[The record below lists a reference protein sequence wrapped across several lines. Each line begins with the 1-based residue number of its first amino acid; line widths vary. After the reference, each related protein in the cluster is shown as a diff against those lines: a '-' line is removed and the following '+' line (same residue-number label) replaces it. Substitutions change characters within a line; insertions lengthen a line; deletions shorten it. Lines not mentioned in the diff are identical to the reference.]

1 MTPNKKYN
9 FTIPLLISVAVS
21 IGMLIGYKL
30 HSNMPISKSFFTS
43 KEKTSYDEVI
53 ELVNKRYVDD
63 IKTDSISQI
72 AIQSVLSAL
81 DPHSNFIPGS
91 ELMEMNED
99 LEGRFEGIG
108 VEFNMFNDTVHI
120 LSVIKN
126 GPSEKAKL
134 EVGDRILKVND
145 SQATGSKNADKFKQW
160 VKGPAGTPVNL
171 TISRN
176 GGIIKQ
182 EIIRG
187 SIPLTSVDASYMID
201 KEAGYLKLNRFSGNT
216 YREFMVEMEKLKSQ
230 GMNKLILDLRDNGGG
245 ILEEAI
251 DIADEFIGGD
261 KLIVFTEGK
270 HSPKKEYKSKR
281 PGIFEEGKIVVIMN
295 EGSASASEVLAG
307 ALQDHD
313 RAIIIGMKSFGKGL
327 VQEQFSLNDGSALRL
342 TTARYYTPLGRC
354 IQKSYV
360 DGSEKYRQEIYS
372 RMHETK
378 HDTVLNKKRKEF
390 KTPKGKV
397 LYDNDGIMP
406 DQVISRDFNIL
417 DSTVMQVFQNNFIG
431 KFSYNT
437 YLREKINIKKFKN
450 QEEYYDM
457 FNNNNQLMN
466 ALKAYSQ
473 TEKLKFQPFNEKGI
487 PLIINRIKAQIAR
500 LAWDESAYFYVIN
513 KEDPAFQAAVAALN

>member
-1 MTPNKKYN
+1 
-9 FTIPLLISVAVS
+9 
-21 IGMLIGYKL
+21 
-30 HSNMPISKSFFTS
+30 
-43 KEKTSYDEVI
+43 
-53 ELVNKRYVDD
+53 
-63 IKTDSISQI
+63 
-72 AIQSVLSAL
+72 
-81 DPHSNFIPGS
+81 
-91 ELMEMNED
+91 
-99 LEGRFEGIG
+99 
-108 VEFNMFNDTVHI
+108 
-120 LSVIKN
+120 
-126 GPSEKAKL
+126 
-134 EVGDRILKVND
+134 
-145 SQATGSKNADKFKQW
+145 
-160 VKGPAGTPVNL
+160 
-171 TISRN
+171 
-176 GGIIKQ
+176 
-182 EIIRG
+182 
-187 SIPLTSVDASYMID
+187 
-201 KEAGYLKLNRFSGNT
+201 
-216 YREFMVEMEKLKSQ
+216 
-230 GMNKLILDLRDNGGG
+230 
-245 ILEEAI
+245 
-251 DIADEFIGGD
+251 
-261 KLIVFTEGK
+261 
-270 HSPKKEYKSKR
+270 
-281 PGIFEEGKIVVIMN
+281 MN

-437 YLREKINIKKFKN
+437 YLREKNNIKKFKN

-473 TEKLKFQPFNEKGI
+473 TEKLKFQPFNEKSI